1 MFVGVLLTGF
11 GGSMSE
17 PRCGQLVAVS
27 TNADLLRSE
36 HHAGEQVPACPMVN
50 ESHDKTLMDALEI
63 VRAIGEPGEIPP
75 LRFACDPWCQGSPE
89 CSCPLLTEALTQT
102 AQVRGVEPWATRQV
116 LYWGVGEEKSWLW
129 WMMRRLSTDFSK
141 GPPNE
146 LHVQQRRMLDLM
158 RLQRPRSIAAALNQ

>member
-1 MFVGVLLTGF
+1 M
-11 GGSMSE
+11 
-17 PRCGQLVAVS
+17 A
-27 TNADLLRSE
+27 
-36 HHAGEQVPACPMVN
+36 N
-50 ESHDKTLMDALEI
+50 ESHDKTLMDAWEI
-63 VRAIGEPGEIPP
+63 VRAIGEQGEIPA

-102 AQVRGVEPWATRQV
+102 AQVRGVGPWATRQV

-129 WMMRRLSTDFSK
+129 WMMRRLSTDNFSE

-158 RLQRPRSIAAALNQ
+158 QLQRPRAISAPWNQ